1 MSIPAGHTYAVSDSI
16 QIDFVTA
23 GAPSG
28 LFTVLTST
36 SPTLTVTGTDIP
48 TVVGNGNA
56 NVILPADIVTRN
68 GALVATR
75 ESYALDRSGGTVAL
89 TFSDWGLNDTETDLS
104 QTPMRSPTVFNFF
117 EPDYSF
123 PGILAQAGLVTPEFQ
138 LTTITSGRWWT
149 SSVTS

>member
-1 MSIPAGHTYAVSDSI
+1 M
-16 QIDFVTA
+16 
-23 GAPSG
+23 
-28 LFTVLTST
+28 
-36 SPTLTVTGTDIP
+36 
-48 TVVGNGNA
+48 
-56 NVILPADIVTRN
+56 
-68 GALVATR
+68 ATR

-117 EPDYSF
+117 EPDYSS